1 MRRRD
6 FITLISGAA
15 AAWPIRARAQPAAAV
30 RRIGFLLGSGSDP
43 DSAAKVAAFRGAI
56 AQLGWTEGK
65 NIEIAVRWGEGDA
78 ERVKDY
84 AAELVAAK
92 PDVLVSD
99 GGPPVS
105 EFHRLTSTIPIVFA
119 EVPDP
124 VEIGLVASLASP
136 GGNVTGFTHF
146 EFSMGGK
153 WLQTLKELAPG
164 MTRVAFLL
172 QPEHP
177 AWPGFLRAITA
188 AGASAGVDVTPA
200 GIHDAVEIKDAI
212 EAFAAKPNGGLIVLP
227 SPPTTVYRDVIIA
240 LAARHNLPAIYP
252 FRYYVADGGLISYT
266 TDILDLFRRAAG
278 YVNRILKGEKPA
290 NLPVQA
296 PTNYQLVINLK
307 TATAL
312 GLEVPPSMQQLAD
325 EIIE

>member
-1 MRRRD
+1 MRRRE
-6 FITLISGAA
+6 FITLLGGAA
-15 AAWPIRARAQPAAAV
+15 AAWPLAARAQQTAV

-43 DSAAKVAAFRGAI
+43 DSAAKVTAFREAL
-56 AQLGWTEGK
+56 ARLGWIEGR
-65 NIEIAVRWGEGDA
+65 NVDIAVRWSDGDA
-78 ERVKDY
+78 QRVKDY

-172 QPEHP
+172 SPEHP

-188 AGASAGVDVTPA
+188 AGQSAGVDVTPA
-200 GIHDAVEIKDAI
+200 GIHDAAEIRDAI
-212 EAFAAKPNGGLIVLP
+212 EAFAAKPNGGLIILP
-227 SPPTTVYRDVIIA
+227 SPPTTVHRDLIIA
-240 LAARHNLPAIYP
+240 LAARHKLPAIYP
-252 FRYYVADGGLISYT
+252 FRYFVVDGGLMSYT

-307 TATAL
+307 TAKAL
-312 GLEVPPSMQQLAD
+312 GIDVPPSMQQLAD
-325 EIIE
+325 EVIE